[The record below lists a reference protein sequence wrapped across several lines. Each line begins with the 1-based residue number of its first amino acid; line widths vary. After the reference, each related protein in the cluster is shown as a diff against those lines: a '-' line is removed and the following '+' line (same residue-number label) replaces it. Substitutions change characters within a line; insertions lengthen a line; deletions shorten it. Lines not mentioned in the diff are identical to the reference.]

1 MEVSNFVFNIL
12 EQLQKA
18 NDQIRHRFYQTAS
31 VIIPILKVLLHKLT
45 NVVNNGAS
53 VSEQLIGRNVLNK
66 LETAS
71 NNSQKNVVLKT
82 ATFLDPRFKNE
93 FFSECHKNY
102 MIHHFK
108 ARFDKVIKEEVLT
121 EETTDF
127 DQFVQVKSSTSP
139 SEPKIVCLEKEIE
152 AYLCKDT
159 NSKTDPTDFWMQN
172 QSQLPILKSLA
183 SEYLPIP
190 ASASGTEKLFED
202 GQKMISKGFISGIRD
217 DFIFCSAN
225 IAGYGC

>member
-1 MEVSNFVFNIL
+1 M
-12 EQLQKA
+12 
-18 NDQIRHRFYQTAS
+18 
-31 VIIPILKVLLHKLT
+31 
-45 NVVNNGAS
+45 
-53 VSEQLIGRNVLNK
+53 LNK

-93 FFSECHKNY
+93 FFSECHKVGVLSIERKLQKTVFQNY

-127 DQFVQVKSSTSP
+127 NQFVQVKSSTSP
-139 SEPKIVCLEKEIE
+139 SEPKIVCLEKVSFQQHFNKLFYNTFQEIE

-172 QSQLPILKSLA
+172 QSQLPVLKSLA